1 MVIGQAAVVNLK
13 SINPSIM
20 ESNNTYSGKII
31 SYSKGVLSIQ
41 VGSDIFNLQMD
52 QGDFKVGETVSFILS
67 ESQTKAQVL
76 IESSSLPSDNL
87 SLSISSEMKDLLSI
101 IDSLLKQGD
110 VESKEL
116 KMNLHS
122 LLSILKKGVVSQKK
136 LSEIIGQLT
145 TVLKDNQNTF
155 SSSNQTSVLDL
166 ILKLEKINADKSSFL
181 HNSLERNAI
190 NNIKENVINTKG
202 QSQEKLIF
210 LKDRFAFKQ
219 FVQEFG
225 IDNKEIAFSNKSD
238 FNGSLVHLSSSKD
251 NDLTLNIFSGNNTEG
266 VLTHIAHK
274 SFESP
279 FMRDQMPLILPL
291 ILEKNEELNIQSLK
305 TLDTIIAKNFGQFN
319 SNLSSTSLSITVSQ
333 LLSTIEALGEEKLT
347 VIEKLIPQ
355 MMNSLKEDIKY
366 LLMIDN
372 SESTDKIEKVF
383 SNISTNFEKGG
394 KEFFESLFKLIGLN
408 QENVIASNLNS
419 ESGSLK
425 GGDESLKTIL
435 SQLLSESVMS
445 DKNTEKKDVKSV
457 LEQKQTLFS
466 VPQKDSAEQPVKS
479 QLLNLLNDKIENV
492 INKIEAIQILANKV
506 PSVNGESQLITIP
519 VNINNEW
526 AEIKLQFKKEKS
538 NKNKAGS
545 ESTSILLNIELSV
558 IGEVS
563 ADMKFF
569 KNRDL
574 SINMMLSNRPT
585 YDWFI
590 ENKPN
595 IIKSLMGYNFK
606 SVKVDFGELK
616 KDNHDT
622 KSYNAETDD
631 GRFDVRA

>member
-52 QGDFKVGETVSFILS
+52 QGDFKVGETISFILS

-166 ILKLEKINADKSSFL
+166 ISKLEKINADKSSFL

-291 ILEKNEELNIQSLK
+291 ILEKNEELNVQSLK

-590 ENKPN
+590 ENKSN